1 MGEEGPAT
9 SADPETR
16 KRAREEG
23 DLKRVAEIV
32 MVLSAMGQMR
42 GGKEPTAA
50 EKALVAEARERLVM
64 ICESIRPKE
73 LFSTEAVRVV
83 ADDLGLNRSKDPGL
97 GFRPPKMSIAEKLLL
112 TKKKMDESKET
123 SVHSAI
129 LSPQQFPLS
138 FGVKSDSCGT
148 LVHDASR
155 SVQNNSPM
163 ATSAGG
169 FHSPISRVPV
179 LACAASPLKQL
190 HVSNVQS
197 GVNTIKHSSG
207 SLDKGWPSAHTGL
220 NVRSSGPSYVTQDQV
235 ENLPKKSSTI
245 SSLQSSSVAA
255 VARFGQPN
263 KWLDHSSIKS
273 EGAAG
278 VNAVQASHQMKNQDI
293 KPSVIQA
300 GQGGLHIPHQPPQGV
315 AFIHTPALYTNHND
329 IATSVQKILQPK
341 VPDHPSWTPP
351 SSEYMNAPLNCQICN
366 NVIADIES
374 LLVCDACEKGNHL
387 KCLQSY
393 GSRAISK
400 AEWHCP
406 NCLALSNGKP
416 LPPKYGKV
424 TRAPVPAQKAAP
436 NSVASKKTEDS
447 GPKVSQLKAI
457 ANGNS
462 DVSQNSSSVNEGIS
476 VREAIPDSAAI
487 DTEMNLITTR
497 VKGVIEKSDALG
509 GNHVKETSGAACANT
524 DMPCENQN
532 NLESDSS
539 VSVNAKE
546 SPNVQPSTLD
556 KNNSMDSQ
564 SLVVENNHFS
574 KATVA
579 QDSNQDLS
587 SNVKVSTSHLQEN
600 TTTITS
606 GLEVHGEKKPS
617 ECIEDSSVRVVS
629 EGSLEA
635 TPDES
640 NGSFS

>member
-9 SADPETR
+9 SGDPETR

-64 ICESIRPKE
+64 ICEAIRPKE

-83 ADDLGLNRSKDPGL
+83 ADDLGLSRSKDPGL

-123 SVHSAI
+123 SVHSTV
-129 LSPQQFPLS
+129 LSPQQFPLG

-148 LVHDASR
+148 LAHD
-155 SVQNNSPM
+155 
-163 ATSAGG
+163 AGG

-197 GVNTIKHSSG
+197 GVNKIKHSSG
-207 SLDKGWPSAHTGL
+207 PLDKGWPSAHTGL

-245 SSLQSSSVAA
+245 SSMQSSSVAA
-255 VARFGQPN
+255 VARFGQPT

-273 EGAAG
+273 EGASG

-293 KPSVIQA
+293 KSSVIQA

-393 GSRAISK
+393 GSRAVSK

-406 NCLALSNGKP
+406 NCLASSNGKP

-424 TRAPVPAQKAAP
+424 TRAPVPAQKVAP
-436 NSVASKKTEDS
+436 NSAASKKTEDS

-462 DVSQNSSSVNEGIS
+462 GVSQNSSSANEGIS
-476 VREAIPDSAAI
+476 AREAIPDSAAI
-487 DTEMNLITTR
+487 DIEMNLITTR
-497 VKGVIEKSDALG
+497 VKGVIEKSNALG
-509 GNHVKETSGAACANT
+509 GNHLKETTGAACANS
-524 DMPCENQN
+524 DMPCENHN

-539 VSVNAKE
+539 VSANTKE
-546 SPNVQPSTLD
+546 SPNVRPRTLD
-556 KNNSMDSQ
+556 ENNSMDSQ
-564 SLVVENNHFS
+564 SLVVENNHFN

-579 QDSNQDLS
+579 QNSDQDLS
-587 SNVKVSTSHLQEN
+587 SNVKVSTSHLHEN

-617 ECIEDSSVRVVS
+617 VCIEVSSVRVVN